1 MGSQLIPRF
10 LGCVGACD
18 IAMDEGSSQ
27 AMLIAATTG
36 LSAGIEAGYGVALHV
51 DDLGSPVDPE
61 TPVRIVPDCIER
73 RRVEWWFFNLVH
85 GRIRPPREL
94 RIATLVHVR
103 VPLLHRFHQISER
116 NSLELMT
123 AVDLRSQFLD
133 RVGAEEE
140 AVGRRCEW
148 RIDVP
153 FVTLDGSAVEDRPD
167 RPGEEIRRL
176 RTFVHRQ
183 GG

>member
-61 TPVRIVPDCIER
+61 TTVRIVPDGIER
-73 RRVEWWFFNLVH
+73 RRVEWRFFNLVH
-85 GRIRPPREL
+85 GRIRPPRGL
-94 RIATLVHVR
+94 PDASPVPVP
-103 VPLLHRFHQISER
+103 VPL
-116 NSLELMT
+116 
-123 AVDLRSQFLD
+123 
-133 RVGAEEE
+133 
-140 AVGRRCEW
+140 
-148 RIDVP
+148 P
-153 FVTLDGSAVEDRPD
+153 
-167 RPGEEIRRL
+167 
-176 RTFVHRQ
+176 
-183 GG
+183 

>member
-36 LSAGIEAGYGVALHV
+36 LSAGIEAGYGIALHV

-61 TPVRIVPDCIER
+61 TTVRIVPDGIER
-73 RRVEWWFFNLVH
+73 RRVEWRFFDLVH
-85 GRIRPPREL
+85 GGIRPPREL

-103 VPLLHRFHQISER
+103 VPLRPRFHPGSGGDF
-116 NSLELMT
+116 LGLMT
-123 AVDLRSQFLD
+123 RVDLFGPVL
-133 RVGAEEE
+133 GCI
-140 AVGRRCEW
+140 GCE
-148 RIDVP
+148 
-153 FVTLDGSAVEDRPD
+153 
-167 RPGEEIRRL
+167 GEPR
-176 RTFVHRQ
+176 
-183 GG
+183 